1 MEARSSMSPRS
12 RKRRRPKNS
21 WRSALDG
28 RNGSL
33 RWTWRCVER
42 DGNHTASCGI
52 DPIALNSQGKDSI
65 CVACNDQSG
74 ETRIVILDPQGR
86 EVARRTLPRASHSRN
101 DNSTVSD
108 LMMDLDGDGR
118 DELVVWYDRRFRAW
132 GRDLKEHWSRPSESW
147 PLARFV
153 PPSHGGS
160 GTLVL
165 TPATAIDGVTGQVR
179 WAYKSPPQWWR
190 FQAHG
195 LLDPGNS
202 TRLPL
207 LISTNQ
213 PTTIGRHAL
222 PTTSSGDYLPP
233 SGNLV
238 PPGLTWND
246 PRWTRPLPWVT
257 LIVRDIGVRGFLAHF
272 GLALVNVILPL
283 TLLRLT
289 ARAAGASAP

>member
-1 MEARSSMSPRS
+1 M
-12 RKRRRPKNS
+12 
-21 WRSALDG
+21 
-28 RNGSL
+28 
-33 RWTWRCVER
+33 
-42 DGNHTASCGI
+42 
-52 DPIALNSQGKDSI
+52 
-65 CVACNDQSG
+65 
-74 ETRIVILDPQGR
+74 ILDPQGR

-101 DNSTVSD
+101 DNATVSD

-118 DELVVWYDRRFRAW
+118 DESGGLVRQAIPGLGARS
-132 GRDLKEHWSRPSESW
+132 KEHWSRPSEGW
-147 PLARFV
+147 PLARFL
-153 PPSHGGS
+153 PAAHAST

-165 TPATAIDGVTGQVR
+165 TPATAIDGVSGQVL

-190 FQAHG
+190 FPAHG

-257 LIVRDIGVRGFLAHF
+257 LIVRDIGVRRLLALI

-289 ARAAGASAP
+289 ARRGCASAP